1 MKISLNAFSLG
12 STRTLKAMMVFA
24 MLVVTPLFGE
34 SKSKP
39 LVLNAEFEFS
49 AGGKTFPI
57 GQYTLTHEEKSN
69 RVVITG
75 KSGAVT
81 QLEIQTVLARD
92 SSSTPSRVVFD
103 KVGNN
108 RFLSEVWFRDQDGY
122 LLVGSTSKDHTHETV
137 IVTVSGPSTKLPGNR
152 IYEQTCQKCHG
163 PKGEGNPAADKFY
176 ETDIPKLNSVV
187 VQAKSD
193 QELKDIIM
201 HGKRNMPPVRIG
213 QPTVQHLLPPES
225 VDAVIS
231 FIRTF
236 KQQ

>member
-1 MKISLNAFSLG
+1 MKISLKWFSLG
-12 STRTLKAMMVFA
+12 TTRTLKALIVFA
-24 MLVVTPLFGE
+24 LLTVTPLFGE
-34 SKSKP
+34 SKIKP
-39 LVLNAEFEFS
+39 LVFNAEFPFS
-49 AGGKTFPI
+49 AEGKTFPI
-57 GQYTLTHEEKSN
+57 GQYKIMHEENSPW
-69 RVVITG
+69 VEITA

-81 QLEIQTVLARD
+81 KLKITTVLARD
-92 SSSTPSRVVFD
+92 NESTPSRIVFD
-103 KVGNN
+103 KAGTDRV
-108 RFLSEVWFRDQDGY
+108 LSEVWFRDQDG
-122 LLVGSTSKDHTHETV
+122 LLLAGSTSKGHAHETV
-137 IVTVSGPSTKLPGNR
+137 IVTVSGEAIKLPGNE
-152 IYEQTCQKCHG
+152 IYAQTCQKCHG

-176 ETDIPKLNSVV
+176 QTDIPKLDSAV

-236 KQQ
+236 K